1 MIRGTTRTVSFT
13 LPFEADRLAEAWIT
27 LSQQGKVVLNK
38 ELRDCTREGKTISVL
53 LTQDETLLLQEG
65 SSTEIQLRVRTVEG
79 NAMASRI
86 PSVAT
91 GRILKDGV
99 I

>member
-27 LSQQGKVVLNK
+27 LSQQGEVVLNK
-38 ELRDCTREGKTISVL
+38 ELKDCTREGNTVSVV
-53 LTQDETLLLQEG
+53 LTQEETLRLKEG
-65 SSTEIQLRVRTVEG
+65 SSTEIQLRVRTLAG
-79 NAMASRI
+79 DAMASRI
-86 PSVAT
+86 HSVAT